1 MKPKPTVH
9 TRKPQPYLPQS
20 TLNPVRYPY
29 TPTLTLSNPGPDL
42 TGRVA
47 HSGKQTLMPIL
58 NLTLPFVWGGGIV
71 GPVPTAAVFPPGV
84 QDVGVAVELL
94 LAVAFVHLVVRA
106 A

>member
-1 MKPKPTVH
+1 M
-9 TRKPQPYLPQS
+9 R
-20 TLNPVRYPY
+20 
-29 TPTLTLSNPGPDL
+29 
-42 TGRVA
+42 
-47 HSGKQTLMPIL
+47 MPS
-58 NLTLPFVWGGGIV
+58 LTLPFMWGGGIV

>member
-1 MKPKPTVH
+1 
-9 TRKPQPYLPQS
+9 
-20 TLNPVRYPY
+20 
-29 TPTLTLSNPGPDL
+29 
-42 TGRVA
+42 
-47 HSGKQTLMPIL
+47 MPMPS
-58 NLTLPFVWGGGIV
+58 LTLPFMWGGGIV